1 MRVLSL
7 LVISALLLMVVGC
20 TTTPQQERPK
30 VLCPACGSELDAVI
44 HTHF

>member
-1 MRVLSL
+1 MRIPSL
-7 LVISALLLMVVGC
+7 LVIGILLLMVVGC

-44 HTHF
+44 HKHF

>member
-1 MRVLSL
+1 MRNL
-7 LVISALLLMVVGC
+7 LPLVLLLLLGLAAC
-20 TTTPQQERPK
+20 TTTPAQERPK

>member
-1 MRVLSL
+1 MRILFP
-7 LVISALLLMVVGC
+7 LVICILLLLAAAC